1 MMNST
6 QPSLTH
12 SVSVAI
18 NELEY
23 SLGELIPDSPALNSV
38 QYQSVVLDAESPEQ
52 ELLHALRNGDEAAF
66 GSLVDRHHTRLLRLA
81 KSYVP
86 SDAVAEEVVQ
96 ETWMGVLE
104 GIHRFE
110 GRSSLK
116 TWIFQ
121 ILTNR
126 AKTRGKRES
135 RYVSFTEATFP
146 GDEDDDLG
154 LEPERFHTSGALAGH
169 WALPPS
175 TWDEQTPE
183 RRLLSKEG
191 MALMENAIHSLP
203 ANQRQVMILRDIEGL
218 ESEEICELL
227 TISPSNQRVL
237 LHRGRSKVRSALN
250 DYMQTSSPGA

>member
-1 MMNST
+1 MMTTTT

-12 SVSVAI
+12 SLSEAMH
-18 NELEY
+18 ELEQ
-23 SLGELIPDSPALNSV
+23 SLEELLPDSLTPGPGPH
-38 QYQSVVLDAESPEQ
+38 QSVVPDAESSELK
-52 ELLHALRNGDEAAF
+52 LLHALRNGDESAF
-66 GSLVDRHHTRLLRLA
+66 GSLVDRYHTRLLRLA
-81 KSYVP
+81 RAYVP
-86 SDAVAEEVVQ
+86 SNAVAEEVVQ
-96 ETWMGVLE
+96 ETWMGVVE

-135 RYVSFTEATFP
+135 RYVSFSEATVP

-154 LEPERFHTSGALAGH
+154 LEPERFHKSGALAGH

-191 MALMENAIHSLP
+191 MALMEKAIHALP
-203 ANQRQVMILRDIEGL
+203 ANQRQVMILRDIEGI
-218 ESEEICELL
+218 ESEEICALL
-227 TISPSNQRVL
+227 NISQSNQRVL
-237 LHRGRSKVRSALN
+237 LHRARTKVRSALN
-250 DYMQTSSPGA
+250 DYLK

>member
-1 MMNST
+1 MMTTT

-12 SVSVAI
+12 SVSVAMH
-18 NELEY
+18 ELEQ
-23 SLGELIPDSPALNSV
+23 SLGELIPDTHSASPAGH
-38 QYQSVVLDAESPEQ
+38 QSVVPHADSHEH
-52 ELLHALRNGDEAAF
+52 ELLHALRHGDEAAF
-66 GSLVDRHHTRLLRLA
+66 GSLVDRYHTRLLRLA
-81 KSYVP
+81 RAYVP
-86 SDAVAEEVVQ
+86 SEAVAEEVVQ
-96 ETWMGVLE
+96 ETWMGVVE

-183 RRLLSKEG
+183 KRLLSKEG
-191 MALMENAIHSLP
+191 MALMEKAIHALP
-203 ANQRQVMILRDIEGL
+203 ANQRQVMILRDIEGMD
-218 ESEEICELL
+218 SEDICTLL
-227 TISPSNQRVL
+227 HITQSNQRVL
-237 LHRGRSKVRSALN
+237 LHRARSKVRQTLN
-250 DYMQTSSPGA
+250 NYIQNS